1 MTRGKV
7 SVAAI
12 TYIEGS
18 ESSAYMT
25 DVEKLKLGV
34 IIFIES
40 QNAGLN
46 GTGFVFIFA
55 ANQCRGI
62 NPVFEF
68 QVQQEELIRFQRKSV
83 EICGHQNQSGAASF
97 DHNVKLLR
105 AIQ

>member
-1 MTRGKV
+1 MTRGEV

-40 QNAGLN
+40 QNAGLK
-46 GTGFVFIFA
+46 GKMGQALFLFLL
-55 ANQCRGI
+55 
-62 NPVFEF
+62 
-68 QVQQEELIRFQRKSV
+68 LISA
-83 EICGHQNQSGAASF
+83 GG
-97 DHNVKLLR
+97 
-105 AIQ
+105 